1 MLYCCVGFCHT
12 TQISHN
18 YIYRYRY
25 TKSIS
30 IYIFSFLSLHSTALG
45 CHRVSGRASCA
56 VQQLPSKLPILYLCV
71 QSLSRVWLFATLMYC
86 SLPGS
91 TVHGILQARILG
103 WVAISSS
110 RGSSWLRDQVHV
122 SLMCLLHCRQI
133 LYHWATGETMVVY
146 ICQYCILNLSH
157 FFPCYIL
164 SNFKKQLFC
173 S

>member
-1 MLYCCVGFCHT
+1 MVRMMVGGVVEVDCSYCQLLPWLMPILVVSISLALQCCVSFYRT
-12 TQISHN
+12 AKWIS
-18 YIYRYRY
+18 YGLLV
-25 TKSIS
+25 
-30 IYIFSFLSLHSTALG
+30 LSH
-45 CHRVSGRASCA
+45 
-56 VQQLPSKLPILYLCV
+56 
-71 QSLSRVWLFATLMYC
+71 VWLFATLMYC